1 MDKQII
7 IIIVLGIIGFLIF
20 IPVLITMIKAK
31 RLGALI
37 NFSQALGFTLRK
49 TNTKDF
55 FIGLA
60 GFQKNNID
68 LPLTFLEAHKLA
80 GGNLINCLNGFL
92 YAKEKG
98 LEIDFRTVSAID
110 LAGKNVKDSLLDLD
124 KEYYL
129 RIDNLQN
136 NNIKLDL
143 SVRYKYSFPNAFIEK
158 DEEKVKQKV
167 KDKLQRFLDSWNSID
182 TLETERM
189 IIVNILNTDFW
200 LENLKIIIVKQDIT
214 VRQK

>member
-7 IIIVLGIIGFLIF
+7 IIIALGFIGFLIF

-37 NFSQALGFTLRK
+37 NLSQALGFTLRK

-68 LPLTFLEAHKLA
+68 LPLAFLEAHQLA
-80 GGNLINCLNGFL
+80 GGNLTNCLNGFL

-98 LEIDFRTVSAID
+98 LDIDFRAVSAID
-110 LAGKNVKDSLLDLD
+110 LAGKNVKDSLLDSD

-129 RIDNLQN
+129 RADNLQN
-136 NNIKLDL
+136 DNIKLDL
-143 SVRYKYSFPNAFIEK
+143 MVRYKYSFPSVFIEK

-167 KDKLQRFLDSWNSID
+167 KEKLQKFLDSWSSTD
-182 TLETERM
+182 SLETERM
-189 IIVNILNTDFW
+189 ITENILNTDFW